1 MSIDYRVRV
10 EIPEGVIEL
19 FGNDAEFLIL
29 KEDALEGST
38 MDDISNGAIIVE
50 FDDITQAQQC
60 EVKLDYMIDEFTNRR
75 LALISQLHLIQSSIG
90 ELVSNTTPTMM
101 QELLRQST
109 DDVSESLKHFIV
121 EEAIA
126 WQELNND

>member
-1 MSIDYRVRV
+1 MSIEHRVRV
-10 EIPEGVIEL
+10 EIPAGVIEL

-109 DDVSESLKHFIV
+109 DDVSESLKHFLL
-121 EEAIA
+121 EEAIS

>member
-1 MSIDYRVRV
+1 MSIEHRVRV
-10 EIPEGVIEL
+10 EIPAGVIEL